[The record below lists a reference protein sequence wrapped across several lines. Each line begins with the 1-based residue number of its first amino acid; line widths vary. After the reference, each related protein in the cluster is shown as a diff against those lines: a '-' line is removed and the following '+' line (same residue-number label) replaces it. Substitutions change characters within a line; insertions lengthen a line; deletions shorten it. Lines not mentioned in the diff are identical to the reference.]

1 MACKLG
7 GKTWMRYS
15 FLILLSSGLAAQEP
29 ATPLSPLNSAADIA
43 AGAKTFRSHCS
54 ACHGLN
60 GEGGR
65 GPNLASGRFYHGSS
79 DSDLLRNISDGIPGT
94 DMPGL
99 FYSADRIRQVIAYI
113 GSLHSNASSQAL
125 GDTGRGRA
133 LFRSKGC
140 FQCHRIDGEGGRLGP
155 DLTVIGQARS
165 PDYLR
170 RSLIDPNADVPQQ
183 YWVLTCTN
191 ATGTPY
197 EGFILNQD
205 TYTVEFIDMQ
215 GELHSLMK
223 SDLKDYRVD
232 KVSKMPSFKA
242 ALSAGELGDL
252 VAFLYSLRPKGES
265 R

>member
-1 MACKLG
+1 
-7 GKTWMRYS
+7 MRYP
-15 FLILLSSGLAAQEP
+15 FLILLSTGLAAQQP
-29 ATPLSPLNSAADIA
+29 AIPPGPITSPADIA

-99 FYSADRIRQVIAYI
+99 FYSPDRVRQVIAYI
-113 GSLHSNASSQAL
+113 RSLHSNASTQPP
-125 GDTGRGRA
+125 GDTARGSA

-140 FQCHRIDGEGGRLGP
+140 FQCHRVDGQGGRLGP

-165 PDYLR
+165 QDYLR
-170 RSLIDPNADVPQQ
+170 RSIIDPNADVPQQ
-183 YWVLTCTN
+183 YWVLTCANT
-191 ATGTPY
+191 AGARY

-223 SDLKDYRVD
+223 SELKDYRVD
-232 KVSKMPSFKA
+232 HVSKMPSFKA
-242 ALSAGELGDL
+242 ALSAGELDDL
-252 VAFLYSLRPKGES
+252 VAYLYSLRPKGES